1 MSRSVAILVPARDT
15 VMTSFAYDLARAMSF
30 HTATTDDRVL
40 LFTSHGT
47 LIASQRMELAR
58 QALDEKVDYLLWL
71 DSDMRFP
78 KETIGHLI
86 LRDKPIVAANYSTR
100 RMPIKPVAMMDG
112 GGKIDRVYTG
122 PESEGLQPVD
132 YVGMGVMMTKREVF
146 EKLDAPWF
154 AIPYSTIG
162 NHYIGE
168 DVFFCRK
175 AREAGFEV
183 LLDHDLSRHV
193 KHIGTFEYSHE
204 GAWAMKE
211 QVEGGTDNVQRVEV

>member
-1 MSRSVAILVPARDT
+1 
-15 VMTSFAYDLARAMSF
+15 MTSFAYDLARAMSF

-40 LFTSHGT
+40 LYTSHGT

-58 QALDEKVDYLLWL
+58 QALEEKADYLLWL

-86 LRDKPIVAANYSTR
+86 LRDKPIVAANYATR
-100 RMPIKPVAMMDG
+100 RMPVKPVAMMDNNG
-112 GGKIDRVYTG
+112 EIGRVYTA
-122 PESEGLQPVD
+122 PDSEGLQPVD
-132 YVGMGVMMTKREVF
+132 YIGMGVMMVKREVF
-146 EKLDAPWF
+146 EKVEAPWF

-175 AREAGFEV
+175 AREAGYEV
-183 LLDHDLSRHV
+183 LVDHDLSHQV

-211 QVEGGTDNVQRVEV
+211 QVDGSNIIQRA

>member
-58 QALDEKVDYLLWL
+58 QALEEKADYLLWL

-78 KETIGHLI
+78 RETIGHLI
-86 LRDKPIVAANYSTR
+86 LRDKPIVAANYATR
-100 RMPIKPVAMMDG
+100 RMPVKPVAMMDNNG
-112 GGKIDRVYTG
+112 EIGRVYTA
-122 PESEGLQPVD
+122 PDSEGLQPVD
-132 YVGMGVMMTKREVF
+132 YIGMGVMMVKREVF
-146 EKLDAPWF
+146 EKVEAPWF

-175 AREAGFEV
+175 AREAGYEV
-183 LLDHDLSRHV
+183 LVDHDLSHQV

-211 QVEGGTDNVQRVEV
+211 QVDGSNIIQRA

>member
-1 MSRSVAILVPARDT
+1 
-15 VMTSFAYDLARAMSF
+15 
-30 HTATTDDRVL
+30 
-40 LFTSHGT
+40 
-47 LIASQRMELAR
+47 MELAR
-58 QALDEKVDYLLWL
+58 QALEEKADYLLWL

-86 LRDKPIVAANYSTR
+86 LRNKPIVAANYSTR
-100 RMPIKPVAMMDG
+100 RMPVKPVAMMDG

-122 PESEGLQPVD
+122 PESEGLQSVD

-154 AIPYSTIG
+154 AIPYSTVG

-175 AREAGFEV
+175 AREAGYEIT
-183 LLDHDLSRHV
+183 LDHDLSQHV

-204 GAWAMKE
+204 GAWAVKE
-211 QVEGGTDNVQRVEV
+211 QVDGGSNIIHSAQV

>member
-30 HTATTDDRVL
+30 HTATTDDRVML
-40 LFTSHGT
+40 YTSHGT

-58 QALDEKVDYLLWL
+58 QALEEKADYLLWL

-86 LRDKPIVAANYSTR
+86 LRDKPIVAANYATR
-100 RMPIKPVAMMDG
+100 RMPVKPVAMMDDK
-112 GGKIDRVYTG
+112 GKIGRVYTA
-122 PESEGLQPVD
+122 PDSEGLQPVD
-132 YVGMGVMMTKREVF
+132 YVGMGVMMVKREVF
-146 EKLDAPWF
+146 EKIEAPWF

-168 DVFFCRK
+168 DVFFCKK

-183 LLDHDLSRHV
+183 LLDHDLSHQV

-211 QVEGGTDNVQRVEV
+211 QVEGGTDVIQRIAL

>member
-1 MSRSVAILVPARDT
+1 MSRSIAILVPARDT
-15 VMTSFAYDLARAMSF
+15 VMTSFAYDLARAMSY

-40 LFTSHGT
+40 LYTSHGT

-58 QALDEKVDYLLWL
+58 QALEEKADYLLWL

-86 LRDKPIVAANYSTR
+86 LRDKPIVAANYATR
-100 RMPIKPVAMMDG
+100 RMPVKPVAMMDAK
-112 GGKIDRVYTG
+112 GKIDRVYTG
-122 PESEGLQPVD
+122 PESAGLEVVD

-154 AIPYSTIG
+154 AIPYSTLG

-175 AREAGFEV
+175 AKEAGFEV
-183 LLDHDLSRHV
+183 LLDHDLSQHV

-211 QVEGGTDNVQRVEV
+211 QVEGGANIIQRS

>member
-1 MSRSVAILVPARDT
+1 MSRTVAILVPARDT
-15 VMTSFAYDLARAMSF
+15 VMTSFAYDMARAMSF
-30 HTATTDDRVL
+30 HTATTDDRVI

-58 QALDEKVDYLLWL
+58 QALEEKADYLLWL

-86 LRDKPIVAANYSTR
+86 LRDKPIVAANYATR
-100 RMPIKPVAMMDG
+100 RMPVKPVAMRDE
-112 GGKIDRVYTG
+112 GGKINRVYTG
-122 PESEGLQPVD
+122 TESEGLESVD

-146 EKLDAPWF
+146 EKVEAPWF

-168 DVFFCRK
+168 DVFFCKK
-175 AREAGFEV
+175 AKEAGFEV
-183 LLDHDLSRHV
+183 LLDHDLSHHV

-204 GAWAMKE
+204 GALAVKE
-211 QVEGGTDNVQRVEV
+211 QVEGGTQLIQRT

>member
-47 LIASQRMELAR
+47 LIASQRMELAQ
-58 QALDEKVDYLLWL
+58 QALAEKADFLLWL

-100 RMPIKPVAMMDG
+100 RMPVKPVAMRDARG
-112 GGKIDRVYTG
+112 QIERVYTG
-122 PESEGLQPVD
+122 PESEGLEAVD
-132 YVGMGVMMTKREVF
+132 YVGMGVMMVKREVF

-154 AIPYSTIG
+154 AIPYSTVG

-175 AREAGFEV
+175 AKEAGYETLV
-183 LLDHDLSRHV
+183 DHDLSQHV

-204 GAWAMKE
+204 GAWAVKE
-211 QVEGGTDNVQRVEV
+211 QVEGGTSLIQQP

>member
-1 MSRSVAILVPARDT
+1 MSRSVAVLVPARDT
-15 VMTSFAYDLARAMSF
+15 VMTSFAYDMARAMSF

-40 LFTSHGT
+40 LYTSHGT

-58 QALDEKVDYLLWL
+58 QALEEKADYLLWL

-86 LRDKPIVAANYSTR
+86 LRDKPIVAANYATR
-100 RMPIKPVAMMDG
+100 RMPVKPVAMMDNNG
-112 GGKIDRVYTG
+112 EIGRVYTA
-122 PESEGLQPVD
+122 PDSEGLQPVD
-132 YVGMGVMMTKREVF
+132 YIGMGVMMVKREVF
-146 EKLDAPWF
+146 EKVEAPWF

-168 DVFFCRK
+168 DVFFCKK
-175 AREAGFEV
+175 AREAGYEV
-183 LLDHDLSRHV
+183 LVDHDLSHQV

-211 QVEGGTDNVQRVEV
+211 QVDGPQLIQRA

>member
-1 MSRSVAILVPARDT
+1 MSRTVAILVPARDT
-15 VMTSFAYDLARAMSF
+15 VMTSFAYDMARAMSF
-30 HTATTDDRVL
+30 HTATTDDRVI

-58 QALDEKVDYLLWL
+58 QALEEKADYLLWL

-86 LRDKPIVAANYSTR
+86 LRDKPIVAANYATR
-100 RMPIKPVAMMDG
+100 RMPVKPVAMRDE
-112 GGKIDRVYTG
+112 GGKINRVYTDT
-122 PESEGLQPVD
+122 ESEGLESVD

-146 EKLDAPWF
+146 EKVEAPWF

-168 DVFFCRK
+168 DVFFCKK
-175 AREAGFEV
+175 AKEAGFEV
-183 LLDHDLSRHV
+183 LLDHDLSHHV

-204 GAWAMKE
+204 GALAVKE
-211 QVEGGTDNVQRVEV
+211 QVEGGTQLIQRT

>member
-1 MSRSVAILVPARDT
+1 
-15 VMTSFAYDLARAMSF
+15 MTSFAYDLARAMSF

-40 LFTSHGT
+40 LYTSHGT

-58 QALDEKVDYLLWL
+58 QALEEKADYLLWL

-78 KETIGHLI
+78 RETIGHLM
-86 LRDKPIVAANYSTR
+86 LRDKPIVAANYATR
-100 RMPIKPVAMMDG
+100 RMPVKPVAMMDNDG
-112 GGKIDRVYTG
+112 EIGRVYTA
-122 PESEGLQPVD
+122 PDSEGLQPVD
-132 YVGMGVMMTKREVF
+132 YIGMGVMMVKREVF
-146 EKLDAPWF
+146 EKVEAPWF

-175 AREAGFEV
+175 AREAGYEV
-183 LLDHDLSRHV
+183 LVDHDLSHQVR
-193 KHIGTFEYSHE
+193 HIGTFEYSHE

-211 QVEGGTDNVQRVEV
+211 QVDGSNIIQRA

>member
-58 QALDEKVDYLLWL
+58 QALEEKADYLLWL

-86 LRDKPIVAANYSTR
+86 LRDKPIVAANYATR
-100 RMPIKPVAMMDG
+100 RMPVKPVAMMDNNG
-112 GGKIDRVYTG
+112 EIGRVYTA
-122 PESEGLQPVD
+122 PDSEGLQPVD
-132 YVGMGVMMTKREVF
+132 YIGMGVMMVKREVF
-146 EKLDAPWF
+146 EKVEAPWF

-175 AREAGFEV
+175 AREAGYEV
-183 LLDHDLSRHV
+183 LVDHDLSHQV

-211 QVEGGTDNVQRVEV
+211 QVDGSNIIQRA

>member
-40 LFTSHGT
+40 LYTSHGT

-58 QALDEKVDYLLWL
+58 QALEEKADYLLWL

-78 KETIGHLI
+78 RETIGHLM
-86 LRDKPIVAANYSTR
+86 LRDKPIVAANYATR
-100 RMPIKPVAMMDG
+100 RMPVKPVAMMDNDG
-112 GGKIDRVYTG
+112 EIGRVYTA
-122 PESEGLQPVD
+122 PDSEGLQPVD
-132 YVGMGVMMTKREVF
+132 YIGMGVMMVKREVF
-146 EKLDAPWF
+146 EKVEAPWF

-175 AREAGFEV
+175 AREAGYEV
-183 LLDHDLSRHV
+183 LVDHDLSHQV

-211 QVEGGTDNVQRVEV
+211 QVDGSNIIQRA

>member
-30 HTATTDDRVL
+30 YTATTDDRVML
-40 LFTSHGT
+40 YTSHGT

-58 QALDEKVDYLLWL
+58 QALEEKADYLLWL

-86 LRDKPIVAANYSTR
+86 LRDKPIVAANYATR
-100 RMPIKPVAMMDG
+100 RMPVKPVAMMDG

-122 PESEGLQPVD
+122 PESQGLEPVD
-132 YVGMGVMMTKREVF
+132 YVGMGVMMVKREVF
-146 EKLDAPWF
+146 ENIEAPWF

-175 AREAGFEV
+175 AKEAGYEV
-183 LLDHDLSRHV
+183 LLDHDLSQHV

-211 QVEGGTDNVQRVEV
+211 QVEGGTNHIQRIEV

>member
-1 MSRSVAILVPARDT
+1 
-15 VMTSFAYDLARAMSF
+15 MSF
-30 HTATTDDRVL
+30 HTATTDDRVML
-40 LFTSHGT
+40 YTSHGT

-58 QALDEKVDYLLWL
+58 QALEEKADYLLWL

-86 LRDKPIVAANYSTR
+86 LRDKPIVAANYATR
-100 RMPIKPVAMMDG
+100 RMPVKPVAMTDDD
-112 GGKIDRVYTG
+112 GKIGRVYTA
-122 PESEGLQPVD
+122 PDSEGLQPVD
-132 YVGMGVMMTKREVF
+132 YIGMGVMMVKREVF
-146 EKLDAPWF
+146 EKIEAPWF
-154 AIPYSTIG
+154 AIPYSTVG

-175 AREAGFEV
+175 AREAGYEV
-183 LLDHDLSRHV
+183 LVDHDLSHQV

-211 QVEGGTDNVQRVEV
+211 LVDGGTNIIQRA

>member
-40 LFTSHGT
+40 LYTSHGT

-58 QALDEKVDYLLWL
+58 QALEEKADHLLWL

-86 LRDKPIVAANYSTR
+86 LRDKPIVAANYATR
-100 RMPIKPVAMMDG
+100 RMPVKPVAMRDARG
-112 GGKIDRVYTG
+112 QIERVYTG
-122 PESEGLQPVD
+122 PESEGLEAVD
-132 YVGMGVMMTKREVF
+132 YVGMGVMMVKREVF
-146 EKLDAPWF
+146 EKVEQPWF
-154 AIPYSTIG
+154 AIPYSTVG

-175 AREAGFEV
+175 AKEAGYETLV
-183 LLDHDLSRHV
+183 DHDLSQHV

-204 GAWAMKE
+204 GAWAVKE
-211 QVEGGTDNVQRVEV
+211 QVEGGTILIQQP

>member
-1 MSRSVAILVPARDT
+1 MSRTVAILVPARDT

-30 HTATTDDRVL
+30 HTATTDDRVML
-40 LFTSHGT
+40 YTSHGT

-58 QALDEKVDYLLWL
+58 QALEEKANYLLWL

-86 LRDKPIVAANYSTR
+86 LRDKPIVAANYATR
-100 RMPIKPVAMMDG
+100 RMPVKPVAMMDDDG
-112 GGKIDRVYTG
+112 EIGRVYTA
-122 PESEGLQPVD
+122 PDSEGLQPVD
-132 YVGMGVMMTKREVF
+132 YIGMGVKMVKREVF

-175 AREAGFEV
+175 AREAGYEV
-183 LLDHDLSRHV
+183 LIDHDLSHQV

-211 QVEGGTDNVQRVEV
+211 QVEGGTNIIQRA

>member
-40 LFTSHGT
+40 LYTSHGT

-58 QALDEKVDYLLWL
+58 QALEEKADYLLWL

-78 KETIGHLI
+78 RETIGHLM
-86 LRDKPIVAANYSTR
+86 LRDKPIVAANYATR
-100 RMPIKPVAMMDG
+100 RMPVKPVAMMDNNG
-112 GGKIDRVYTG
+112 EIGRVYTA
-122 PESEGLQPVD
+122 PDSEGLQPVD
-132 YVGMGVMMTKREVF
+132 YIGMGVMMVKREVF
-146 EKLDAPWF
+146 EKVEAPWF
-154 AIPYSTIG
+154 AIPYSTVG

-168 DVFFCRK
+168 DVFFCSK
-175 AREAGFEV
+175 AREAGYEV
-183 LLDHDLSRHV
+183 LVDHDLSHQV

-211 QVEGGTDNVQRVEV
+211 QVDGSNIIQRA

>member
-40 LFTSHGT
+40 LYTSHGT

-58 QALDEKVDYLLWL
+58 QALEEKADYLLWL

-78 KETIGHLI
+78 RETIGHLM
-86 LRDKPIVAANYSTR
+86 LRDKPIVAANYATR
-100 RMPIKPVAMMDG
+100 RMPVKPVAMMDNNG
-112 GGKIDRVYTG
+112 EIGRVYTA
-122 PESEGLQPVD
+122 PDSEGLQPVD
-132 YVGMGVMMTKREVF
+132 YIGMGVMMVKREVF
-146 EKLDAPWF
+146 EKVEAPWF

-175 AREAGFEV
+175 AREAGYEV
-183 LLDHDLSRHV
+183 LVDHDLSHQV

-211 QVEGGTDNVQRVEV
+211 QVDGSNIIQRA

>member
-58 QALDEKVDYLLWL
+58 KALEEKADYLLWL

-78 KETIGHLI
+78 RETIGHLI
-86 LRDKPIVAANYSTR
+86 LRDKPIVAANYATR
-100 RMPIKPVAMMDG
+100 RMPVKPVAMMDNNG
-112 GGKIDRVYTG
+112 EIGRVYTA
-122 PESEGLQPVD
+122 PDSEGLQPVD
-132 YVGMGVMMTKREVF
+132 YIGMGVMMVKREVF
-146 EKLDAPWF
+146 EKVEAPWF

-175 AREAGFEV
+175 AREAGYEV
-183 LLDHDLSRHV
+183 LVDHDLSHQV

-211 QVEGGTDNVQRVEV
+211 QVDGSNIIQRA

>member
-40 LFTSHGT
+40 LYTSHGT

-58 QALDEKVDYLLWL
+58 QALEEKADYLLWL

-78 KETIGHLI
+78 RETIGHLI
-86 LRDKPIVAANYSTR
+86 LRDKPIVAANYATR
-100 RMPIKPVAMMDG
+100 RMPVKPVAMMDNNG
-112 GGKIDRVYTG
+112 EIGRVYTA
-122 PESEGLQPVD
+122 PDSEGLQPVD
-132 YVGMGVMMTKREVF
+132 YIGMGVMMVKREVF
-146 EKLDAPWF
+146 EKVEAPWF

-175 AREAGFEV
+175 AREAGYEV
-183 LLDHDLSRHV
+183 LVDHDLSHQVR
-193 KHIGTFEYSHE
+193 HIGTFEYSHE

-211 QVEGGTDNVQRVEV
+211 QVDGSNIIQRA

>member
-58 QALDEKVDYLLWL
+58 QALEEKADYLLWL

-78 KETIGHLI
+78 RETIGHLI
-86 LRDKPIVAANYSTR
+86 LRDKPIVAANYATR
-100 RMPIKPVAMMDG
+100 RMPVKPVAMMDNNG
-112 GGKIDRVYTG
+112 EIGRVYTA
-122 PESEGLQPVD
+122 PDSEGLQPVD
-132 YVGMGVMMTKREVF
+132 YIGMGVMMVKREVF
-146 EKLDAPWF
+146 EKVEAPWF

-175 AREAGFEV
+175 AREAGYEV
-183 LLDHDLSRHV
+183 LVDHDLSHQVR
-193 KHIGTFEYSHE
+193 HIGTFEYSHE

-211 QVEGGTDNVQRVEV
+211 QVDGSNLIQRA

>member
-1 MSRSVAILVPARDT
+1 ML
-15 VMTSFAYDLARAMSF
+15 Y
-30 HTATTDDRVL
+30 
-40 LFTSHGT
+40 TSHGT

-58 QALDEKVDYLLWL
+58 QALEEKADYLLWL

-86 LRDKPIVAANYSTR
+86 LRDKPIVAANYATR
-100 RMPIKPVAMMDG
+100 RMPVKPVAMMDDD
-112 GGKIDRVYTG
+112 GKIGRVYTA
-122 PESEGLQPVD
+122 PDSEGLQPVD
-132 YVGMGVMMTKREVF
+132 YIGMGVMMVKREVF

-154 AIPYSTIG
+154 AIPYSTVG
-162 NHYIGE
+162 SHYIGE

-175 AREAGFEV
+175 AREAGYEV
-183 LLDHDLSRHV
+183 LVDHDLSHQV

-211 QVEGGTDNVQRVEV
+211 QVDGGSNIIQRA

>member
-1 MSRSVAILVPARDT
+1 
-15 VMTSFAYDLARAMSF
+15 MTSFAYDLARAMSF

-40 LFTSHGT
+40 LYTSHGT

-58 QALDEKVDYLLWL
+58 QALEEKADYLLWL

-78 KETIGHLI
+78 RETIGHLM
-86 LRDKPIVAANYSTR
+86 LRDKPIVAANYATR
-100 RMPIKPVAMMDG
+100 RMPVKPVAMMDNDG
-112 GGKIDRVYTG
+112 EIGRVYTA
-122 PESEGLQPVD
+122 PDSEGLQPVD
-132 YVGMGVMMTKREVF
+132 YIGMGVMMVKREVF
-146 EKLDAPWF
+146 EKVEAPWF

-175 AREAGFEV
+175 AREAGYEV
-183 LLDHDLSRHV
+183 LVDHDLSHQV

-211 QVEGGTDNVQRVEV
+211 QVDGSNIIQRA

>member
-40 LFTSHGT
+40 LYTSHGT

-58 QALDEKVDYLLWL
+58 QALEEKADYLLWL

-78 KETIGHLI
+78 RETIGHLM
-86 LRDKPIVAANYSTR
+86 LRDKPIVAANYATR
-100 RMPIKPVAMMDG
+100 RMPVKPVAMMDNNG
-112 GGKIDRVYTG
+112 EIGRVYTA
-122 PESEGLQPVD
+122 PDSEGLQPVD
-132 YVGMGVMMTKREVF
+132 YIGMGVMMVKREVF
-146 EKLDAPWF
+146 EKVEAPWF
-154 AIPYSTIG
+154 AIPYSTVG

-168 DVFFCRK
+168 DVFFCSK
-175 AREAGFEV
+175 AREAGYEV
-183 LLDHDLSRHV
+183 LVDHDLSHQVR
-193 KHIGTFEYSHE
+193 HIGTFEYSHE

-211 QVEGGTDNVQRVEV
+211 QVDGSNIIQRA

>member
-30 HTATTDDRVL
+30 HTATTDDRVML
-40 LFTSHGT
+40 YTSHGT

-58 QALDEKVDYLLWL
+58 QALEEKADYLLWL

-78 KETIGHLI
+78 RETIGHLM
-86 LRDKPIVAANYSTR
+86 LRDKPIVAANYATR
-100 RMPIKPVAMMDG
+100 RMPVKPVAMMDNDG
-112 GGKIDRVYTG
+112 EIGRVYTA
-122 PESEGLQPVD
+122 PDSEGLQPVD
-132 YVGMGVMMTKREVF
+132 YIGMGVMMVKREVF
-146 EKLDAPWF
+146 EKVEAPWF

-162 NHYIGE
+162 QHYIGE

-175 AREAGFEV
+175 AREAGYEV
-183 LLDHDLSRHV
+183 LVDHDLSHQV

-211 QVEGGTDNVQRVEV
+211 QVDGSNIIQRA

>member
-1 MSRSVAILVPARDT
+1 
-15 VMTSFAYDLARAMSF
+15 MSF

-58 QALDEKVDYLLWL
+58 QALEEKADYLLWL

-78 KETIGHLI
+78 RETIGHLI
-86 LRDKPIVAANYSTR
+86 LRDKPIVAANYATR
-100 RMPIKPVAMMDG
+100 RMPVKPVAMMDNNG
-112 GGKIDRVYTG
+112 EIGRVYTA
-122 PESEGLQPVD
+122 PDSEGLQPVD
-132 YVGMGVMMTKREVF
+132 YIGMGVMMVKREVF
-146 EKLDAPWF
+146 EKVEAPWF

-175 AREAGFEV
+175 AREAGYEV
-183 LLDHDLSRHV
+183 LVDHDLSHQV

-211 QVEGGTDNVQRVEV
+211 QVDGSNIIQRA

>member
-1 MSRSVAILVPARDT
+1 MSRSVAVLVPARDT

-30 HTATTDDRVL
+30 HTATTDDRVML
-40 LFTSHGT
+40 YTSHGT

-58 QALDEKVDYLLWL
+58 QALEEKADYLLWL

-78 KETIGHLI
+78 RETIGHLM
-86 LRDKPIVAANYSTR
+86 LRDKPIVAANYATR
-100 RMPIKPVAMMDG
+100 RMPVKPVAMMDNDG
-112 GGKIDRVYTG
+112 EIGRVYTA
-122 PESEGLQPVD
+122 PDSEGLQPVD
-132 YVGMGVMMTKREVF
+132 YIGMGVMMVKREVF
-146 EKLDAPWF
+146 EKLEAPWF

-162 NHYIGE
+162 QHYIGE

-175 AREAGFEV
+175 AREAGYEV
-183 LLDHDLSRHV
+183 LVDHDLSHQV

-211 QVEGGTDNVQRVEV
+211 QVDGSNIIQRA

>member
-40 LFTSHGT
+40 LYTSHGT

-58 QALDEKVDYLLWL
+58 QALEEKADYLLWL

-86 LRDKPIVAANYSTR
+86 LRDKPIVAANYATR
-100 RMPIKPVAMMDG
+100 RMPVKPVAMRDARG
-112 GGKIDRVYTG
+112 QIERVYTG
-122 PESEGLQPVD
+122 PESEGLEAVD
-132 YVGMGVMMTKREVF
+132 YVGMGVMMVKREVF
-146 EKLDAPWF
+146 EKVEQPWF
-154 AIPYSTIG
+154 AIPYSTVG

-175 AREAGFEV
+175 AKEAGYETLV
-183 LLDHDLSRHV
+183 DHDLSQHV

-204 GAWAMKE
+204 GALAVKE
-211 QVEGGTDNVQRVEV
+211 QVEGGTSLIQQP

>member
-40 LFTSHGT
+40 LYTSHGT

-58 QALDEKVDYLLWL
+58 QALEEKADYLLWL

-78 KETIGHLI
+78 RETIGHLI
-86 LRDKPIVAANYSTR
+86 LRDKPIVAANYATR
-100 RMPIKPVAMMDG
+100 RMPVKPVAMMDNDG
-112 GGKIDRVYTG
+112 EIGRVYTA
-122 PESEGLQPVD
+122 PDSEGLQPVD
-132 YVGMGVMMTKREVF
+132 YIGMGVMMVKREVF
-146 EKLDAPWF
+146 EKVEAPWF

-175 AREAGFEV
+175 AREAGYEV
-183 LLDHDLSRHV
+183 LVDHDLSHQV

-211 QVEGGTDNVQRVEV
+211 QVDGSNIIQRA

>member
-30 HTATTDDRVL
+30 HTATTDDRVML
-40 LFTSHGT
+40 YTSHGT

-58 QALDEKVDYLLWL
+58 QALEEKADYLLWL

-86 LRDKPIVAANYSTR
+86 LRDKPIVAANYATR
-100 RMPIKPVAMMDG
+100 RMPVKPVAMMDG

-122 PESEGLQPVD
+122 PESQGLEPVD
-132 YVGMGVMMTKREVF
+132 YVGMGVMMVKREVF
-146 EKLDAPWF
+146 EKIEAPWF

-175 AREAGFEV
+175 AKEAGYEV
-183 LLDHDLSRHV
+183 LLDHDLSQHV

-204 GAWAMKE
+204 GALAMKE
-211 QVEGGTDNVQRVEV
+211 QVEGGTNHIQRIEV

>member
-1 MSRSVAILVPARDT
+1 MSRSVAVLVPARDT

-30 HTATTDDRVL
+30 HTATTDDRVML
-40 LFTSHGT
+40 YTSHGT

-58 QALDEKVDYLLWL
+58 QALEEKADYLLWL

-78 KETIGHLI
+78 RETIGHLM
-86 LRDKPIVAANYSTR
+86 LRDKPIVAANYATR
-100 RMPIKPVAMMDG
+100 RMPVKPVAMMDNDG
-112 GGKIDRVYTG
+112 EIGRVYTA
-122 PESEGLQPVD
+122 PDSEGLQPVD
-132 YVGMGVMMTKREVF
+132 YIGMGVMMVKREVF
-146 EKLDAPWF
+146 EKVEAPWF

-162 NHYIGE
+162 QHYIGE

-175 AREAGFEV
+175 AREAGYEV
-183 LLDHDLSRHV
+183 LVDHDLSHQV

-211 QVEGGTDNVQRVEV
+211 QVDGSNIIQRA

>member
-1 MSRSVAILVPARDT
+1 
-15 VMTSFAYDLARAMSF
+15 MSF

-40 LFTSHGT
+40 LYTSHGT

-58 QALDEKVDYLLWL
+58 QALEEKADYLLWL

-78 KETIGHLI
+78 RETIGHLM
-86 LRDKPIVAANYSTR
+86 LRDKPIVAANYATR
-100 RMPIKPVAMMDG
+100 RMPVKPVAMMDNDG
-112 GGKIDRVYTG
+112 EIGRVYTA
-122 PESEGLQPVD
+122 PDSEGLQPVD
-132 YVGMGVMMTKREVF
+132 YIGMGVMMVKREVF
-146 EKLDAPWF
+146 EKVEAPWF

-175 AREAGFEV
+175 AREAGYEV
-183 LLDHDLSRHV
+183 LVDHDLSHQV

-211 QVEGGTDNVQRVEV
+211 QVDGSNIIQRA

>member
-1 MSRSVAILVPARDT
+1 MSRSIAILVPVRDT

-47 LIASQRMELAR
+47 LIASQRMELAS
-58 QALDEKVDYLLWL
+58 QALEEKADYLLWL

-100 RMPIKPVAMMDG
+100 RMPVKPVAMMDG

-122 PESEGLQPVD
+122 PESEGLEPVD
-132 YVGMGVMMTKREVF
+132 YVGMGVMMTKSEVF

-154 AIPYSTIG
+154 AIPYSTVG

-175 AREAGFEV
+175 AKEAGYEV
-183 LLDHDLSRHV
+183 LVDHDLSQHV

-211 QVEGGTDNVQRVEV
+211 QVEGGTNLIQHA

>member
-1 MSRSVAILVPARDT
+1 MSHSVAILVPARDT

-30 HTATTDDRVL
+30 HTATTDDRVML
-40 LFTSHGT
+40 YTSHGT

-58 QALDEKVDYLLWL
+58 QALEEKADYLLWL

-86 LRDKPIVAANYSTR
+86 LRDKPIVAANYATR
-100 RMPIKPVAMMDG
+100 RMPVKPVAMMDDN
-112 GGKIDRVYTG
+112 GKIGRVYTA
-122 PESEGLQPVD
+122 PDSEGLQPVD

-146 EKLDAPWF
+146 EKVEAPWF
-154 AIPYSTIG
+154 AIPYSTVG

-168 DVFFCRK
+168 DVFFCKK

-183 LLDHDLSRHV
+183 LVDHDLSHQV

-211 QVEGGTDNVQRVEV
+211 QVDGGSKLIQRIEV

>member
-1 MSRSVAILVPARDT
+1 
-15 VMTSFAYDLARAMSF
+15 
-30 HTATTDDRVL
+30 
-40 LFTSHGT
+40 
-47 LIASQRMELAR
+47 MELAR
-58 QALDEKVDYLLWL
+58 QALEEKADYLLWL

-86 LRDKPIVAANYSTR
+86 LRDKPIVAANYATR
-100 RMPIKPVAMMDG
+100 RMPVKPVAMMDDD
-112 GGKIDRVYTG
+112 GKIGRVYTA
-122 PESEGLQPVD
+122 PDSEGLQPVD
-132 YVGMGVMMTKREVF
+132 YIGMGVMMVKREVF
-146 EKLDAPWF
+146 EKLEAPWF

-175 AREAGFEV
+175 ANEAGYEV
-183 LLDHDLSRHV
+183 LLDHDLSHHV

-211 QVEGGTDNVQRVEV
+211 QVEGGTNIIQHA